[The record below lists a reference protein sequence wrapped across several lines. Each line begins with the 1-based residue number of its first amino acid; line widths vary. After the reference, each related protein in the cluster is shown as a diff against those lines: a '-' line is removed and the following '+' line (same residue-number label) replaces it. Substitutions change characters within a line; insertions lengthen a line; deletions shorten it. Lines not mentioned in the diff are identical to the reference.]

1 MGYERMA
8 GGIVVVARGRMADF
22 LLCAVV
28 ALSAV
33 SATVIKSKR
42 SATRMLLSVAL
53 KPLTSACSTL

>member
-8 GGIVVVARGRMADF
+8 GGVVLVARGRMAVF

-33 SATVIKSKR
+33 SATVIKSKI
-42 SATRMLLSVAL
+42 SAPRVLLSVAL
-53 KPLTSACSTL
+53 KTLTWACSTL